1 MRTCIYHS
9 VQNYFFLSTSIV
21 LSIVFCILQV
31 EKTIEDFTAQS
42 ETSALPNNVS
52 QIDGLIKDSE
62 AFSQAILEL
71 FKFTKN
77 ESDGIINK
85 INSLEPESAREVDIN
100 KINRFLD
107 TKQKDFE
114 SKSVERKFKLEQHR
128 QLCQFDDDL
137 REINSTL
144 SELND
149 QLISI
154 RGQYGESLPSAKAT
168 SQAFVYFEKT
178 IELLEQRI
186 TIFVKSGKDL
196 LSTEHDSSAHIENEL
211 KKTQEKWDSF
221 HEQVKESRRLIDLS
235 IQYFTL
241 VEEAEEWFK
250 EGNRLLVT
258 IARKSTTVKTPE
270 EATELL
276 NEVELF
282 LKPGEVKQD
291 KRIKEICELAT
302 QLYGKSEK
310 N

>member
-1 MRTCIYHS
+1 M
-9 VQNYFFLSTSIV
+9 
-21 LSIVFCILQV
+21 
-31 EKTIEDFTAQS
+31 
-42 ETSALPNNVS
+42 S
-52 QIDGLIKDSE
+52 QIDGLIKDNE

-85 INSLEPESAREVDIN
+85 INTLEPESTKEVDIN
-100 KINRFLD
+100 KINQFLNA
-107 TKQKDFE
+107 KQKDFE
-114 SKSVERKFKLEQHR
+114 SKSVERKLKLEQHR

-144 SELND
+144 SELNN

-186 TIFVKSGKDL
+186 KTFVKSGRDS
-196 LSTEHDSSAHIENEL
+196 LSTEHDSSVHIESEL

-221 HEQVKESRRLIDLS
+221 YNQVKESRRLIDLS

-250 EGNRLLVT
+250 EGNKLLVT
-258 IARKSTTVKTPE
+258 IARKTTAVKTPD

-282 LKPGEVKQD
+282 LKPGEAKQD
-291 KRIKEICELAT
+291 DRIKKISELAT
-302 QLYGKSEK
+302 QLYGK
-310 N
+310 